1 MLCVRSGW
9 LYQLTPKL
17 ILDPNKSY
25 QRITLFP
32 YGSDPVW
39 FRLDQRNDLSQN
51 WIPGPDSGHS
61 DELTKKII
69 DYFISL
75 LNFEAS
81 LHHQSRISPVSF
93 DISRLLSSLSTE
105 NNLLTL
111 TLATRYDLGPF
122 LTTATDNKDPHRA
135 NFYKLTMMNYN
146 LQGLQCNWWKD
157 IPRDEI
163 KCLEQHRLQCM
174 DTGN

>member
-111 TLATRYDLGPF
+111 TLVTGYDLGPF
-122 LTTATDNKDPHRA
+122 FRTLIQGRETKLTAAADNKDPHRA

-157 IPRDEI
+157 FPHDEI
-163 KCLEQHRLQCM
+163 
-174 DTGN
+174 